1 MAGMEI
7 AVPLV
12 TFGVR
17 MKVAAHRA
25 TRFVRIAAPTRDR
38 PDTRP
43 RHVSPARGPL
53 QTRRVAPPDA
63 DDLGQLLRR
72 IDPTYFRPHAMTAE
86 QAALIAH
93 LDGRDLY
100 LLGFAGDEA
109 VAYGM
114 LRGWD
119 EGYEMPSAGIGVR
132 SDVVRMGYGRAMMLA
147 LHEAAR
153 RRGATRVRLRVSAE
167 NVAGQA
173 LYRSLGYRE
182 AGFERGET
190 LMLFDL

>member
-1 MAGMEI
+1 MEI

-12 TFGVR
+12 TLGVR
-17 MKVAAHRA
+17 LKVAAHRA
-25 TRFVRIAAPTRDR
+25 TRFVRIAAPTRHR
-38 PDTRP
+38 PATRR

-53 QTRRVAPPDA
+53 QTRRVAPQDA
-63 DDLGQLLRR
+63 DVLGQLLGR

-86 QAALIAH
+86 QATLIAH
-93 LDGRDLY
+93 LGGRDVY
-100 LLGFAGDEA
+100 LLGFVGDEA

-119 EGYEMPSAGIGVR
+119 EGYEVPSVGIGVR
-132 SDVVRMGYGRAMMLA
+132 RDVVRRGYGRAMMLA
-147 LHEAAR
+147 LHKAAR
-153 RRGATRVRLRVSAE
+153 RRGATHLRLRVSPE
-167 NVAGQA
+167 NIAAQA

-190 LMLFDL
+190 LMLLDL